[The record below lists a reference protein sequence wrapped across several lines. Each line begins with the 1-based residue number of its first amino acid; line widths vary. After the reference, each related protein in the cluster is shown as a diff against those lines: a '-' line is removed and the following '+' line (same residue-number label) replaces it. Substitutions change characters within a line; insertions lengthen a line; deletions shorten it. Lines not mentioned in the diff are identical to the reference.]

1 MVSIPNPLINL
12 LKDAKRVAVLT
23 GAGVS
28 AESGV
33 PTFRDAQTGLWEKY
47 EPPELATPEAFQA
60 DPELVWNWY
69 AWRRELCGNVKPN
82 AGHFALAKMEEHVPD
97 FALFTQNVDDL
108 HDQAG
113 SQNIT
118 RFHGNIF
125 GVKCFDQHHM
135 IDNWDQ
141 LEGTPPTCP
150 ECGSWLRPDVV
161 WFGEALPSGAIDQAA
176 DFVRSADLVFSI
188 GTSSL
193 VYPAA
198 AVPIEALNASVP
210 VVEINPNETQISEYV
225 SLALRGKSGEI
236 LPTIIEA
243 VWGS

>member
-1 MVSIPNPLINL
+1 MIPQSLINL
-12 LKDAKRVAVLT
+12 LRDAKRVAVLT

-33 PTFRDAQTGLWEKY
+33 PTFRDAQTGLWAKY
-47 EPPELATPEAFQA
+47 EPTELATPEAFKA

-69 AWRRELCGNVKPN
+69 AWRRELAGKVQPN
-82 AGHFALAKMEEHVPD
+82 PGHVALAQMEQHVPD

-141 LEGTPPTCP
+141 LPGTPPTCP
-150 ECGSWLRPDVV
+150 QCGSWLRSDVV
-161 WFGEALPSGAIDQAA
+161 WFGEALPDGAIETAA
-176 DFVRSADLVFSI
+176 DYVRSADLVFSI

-210 VVEINPNETQISEYV
+210 VVEINPNETPITEHV

-236 LPTIIEA
+236 LPLIIEK
-243 VWGS
+243 VWG

>member
-1 MVSIPNPLINL
+1 MTSIPDSLINHL
-12 LKDAKRVAVLT
+12 RDAKSVAVLT

-33 PTFRDAQTGLWEKY
+33 PTFRDAQTGLWAKY
-47 EPPELATPEAFQA
+47 EPTQLATPQAFMA

-69 AWRRELCGNVKPN
+69 AWRRELAGNVQPN
-82 AGHFALAKMEEHVPD
+82 AGHVALAQMEKLVPN

-125 GVKCFDQHHM
+125 GVKCFDNHHM
-135 IDNWDQ
+135 IDNWRE
-141 LEGTPPTCP
+141 LPGTPPTCP

-161 WFGEALPSGAIDQAA
+161 WFGEALPPNAIENAERVVRAA
-176 DFVRSADLVFSI
+176 DIVFSI
-188 GTSSL
+188 GTSS
-193 VYPAA
+193 VVMPAA
-198 AVPIEALNASVP
+198 SVPIEAIDAGIP
-210 VVEINPNETQISEYV
+210 VIEINLNDTPLTEHV
-225 SLALRGKSGEI
+225 ALALRGKSGEV
-236 LPTIIEA
+236 LPALVEA
-243 VWGS
+243 VWGQ

>member
-1 MVSIPNPLINL
+1 MIKIPESLINL
-12 LKDAKRVAVLT
+12 LHNANRVAVLT

-33 PTFRDAQTGLWEKY
+33 PTFRDAQTGLWAKY
-47 EPPELATPEAFQA
+47 EPTELATPQAFVR

-69 AWRRELCGNVKPN
+69 AWRRELAGNVQPN
-82 AGHFALAKMEEHVPD
+82 PGHFALAKMEQHISE

-135 IDNWDQ
+135 VDNWDQ
-141 LEGTPPTCP
+141 LDGAPPTCP
-150 ECGSWLRPDVV
+150 ICGSWLRPDVV

-198 AVPIEALNASVP
+198 AIPVEALNAGIP
-210 VVEINPNETQISEYV
+210 VVEINPNETPISEYV
-225 SLALRGKSGEI
+225 SLALRGKSGVI
-236 LPTIIEA
+236 LPAIVEA
-243 VWGS
+243 VWGR